1 MYNKHIEMTK
11 IEIEVNHL
19 KTVEEI
25 PGYWST
31 ADYKALLS
39 EFDFP
44 DADDV
49 KEENLREY
57 LHMAIADEEP
67 TDAAAV
73 LLTYKLSDALNEG
86 QIDQISND
94 MLVDKISEEYPEID
108 LHPHLFSINQLLYKA
123 YNGKFPN
130 TEATVLECTVKA
142 DGDFDFN
149 DKVIFLKA
157 LVQGLSD
164 RNIIKRL
171 FSEQLEDGNEFPEAK
186 HILWELHDLGG
197 GKVRIVTSDYWISR
211 DDFTQASYEANLEI
225 A

>member
-1 MYNKHIEMTK
+1 MTK

-157 LVQGLSD
+157 LAQGLSD

>member
-1 MYNKHIEMTK
+1 MTK